1 MVVIERSPPGRR
13 PRHGPSA
20 RRRAAVAGALL
31 GAALTALVAIVLV
44 ARARPGAHPALATVP
59 EERPPPTA
67 QREAQPVED
76 RTPEIR
82 GRILDADGNLVQG
95 AAVRLVSPVVPY
107 TVLGDTTSDPAGRF
121 SFARVGPGRARVVA
135 DHDPGGTVTSAVL
148 RAAEGETTEVTLVL
162 SPFNAVRGTVVDG
175 DDHPVAGA
183 TLSIEGVPWRA
194 GAATS
199 GDDGAFRIP
208 TVPDEATSLLAVAR
222 GYRTA
227 RVTLAPFARRDSEL
241 VVRVRLSAASPV
253 DGDVHDVD
261 DRPVRARVVACE
273 GQPSEVRTT
282 SGDDGTFQ
290 LPPSTIGCPAV
301 ARHDEYAPSDPVDLA
316 EGRRALLR
324 LRMGGSIDGVV
335 VDESGAA
342 VPSFTLG
349 IESFAAA
356 QGRSFRSAAGRKF
369 EDPRGAFRWEGLA
382 PGSYVLVATASDKP
396 PARSDAV
403 EVRGGTATSGV
414 RIVLA
419 HGGSVTGHVY
429 DERHAPLADVDLRFD
444 AVSSAI
450 DTGGGTKTDGAGRYR
465 VDGAPGGL
473 FTLRAHKDGFRVR
486 LLSGLRVDP
495 HRTLTADITLTAVDG
510 GAGIEFGGIGA
521 SLAQS
526 GEGISLTAV
535 FPGDPA
541 DRTGLRAGDRVV
553 RIDGEETDGLSV
565 ADVLQRIRGE
575 PGASVG
581 VTVQRAKTGEIVD
594 VLIPRAI
601 IVR

>member
-1 MVVIERSPPGRR
+1 MAVIERSSQGRR
-13 PRHGPSA
+13 RGSS
-20 RRRAAVAGALL
+20 RRAAIAGALL
-31 GAALTALVAIVLV
+31 GAALMALATVVLV
-44 ARARPGAHPALATVP
+44 ARARAGAHPVLAARP
-59 EERPPPTA
+59 EERPPPPA
-67 QREAQPVED
+67 PREPGPAEN

-82 GRILDADGNLVQG
+82 GRILDADGNPVQG
-95 AAVRLVSPVVPY
+95 AAVRLVSPSVPY
-107 TVLGDTTSDPAGRF
+107 TVLRDTTSDAAGRF
-121 SFARVGPGRARVVA
+121 SFARVGAGRARVVA

-148 RAAEGETTEVTLVL
+148 RAAEGETTEITLVL
-162 SPFNAVRGTVVDG
+162 SPSSAVRGTVVDA

-183 TLSIEGVPWRA
+183 TLSIEGVPWGA
-194 GAATS
+194 GTATS

-227 RVTLAPFARRDSEL
+227 RVGLAPSARRDSDL
-241 VVRVRLSAASPV
+241 VVRVRLSAAPPV

-273 GQPSEVRTT
+273 GQPSEARTT
-282 SGDDGTFQ
+282 SADDGTFQ
-290 LPPSTIGCPAV
+290 LPPSTIGCQAV

-324 LRMGGSIDGVV
+324 LRTGGWIDGVV

-349 IESFAAA
+349 IESFASAH
-356 QGRSFRSAAGRKF
+356 GRSFRSVAGRRF
-369 EDPRGAFRWEGLA
+369 EDPRGAFRWEKLA

-396 PARSDAV
+396 PARSDTVA
-403 EVRGGTATSGV
+403 VRGGMATSGV

-419 HGGSVTGHVY
+419 QGGSVTGHVY
-429 DERHAPLADVDLRFD
+429 DERHAPLPDVDLRFD

-450 DTGGGTKTDGAGRYR
+450 DTGSGGGAKTDGAGQYR
-465 VDGAPGGL
+465 VDGAPAGL

-553 RIDGEETDGLSV
+553 RIDGEDTDGMSV

-594 VLIPRAI
+594 VLIPRAV